1 MPLRRET
8 LAQRI
13 LDLIFL
19 RLLKL
24 DLTLA
29 YIWVYIKSSLHVQW
43 DVLPCLSNLIGIELP
58 VNCRLLLICLNLHLR
73 HRIRDKTVAIARV
86 SCFGTGRT
94 AESYIELIVRSTSSS

>member
-29 YIWVYIKSSLHVQW
+29 YILVYIKSWLHVQW

-58 VNCRLLLICLNLHLR
+58 VNCRLLLICPQLAPAPSDPRQDCGHSQGILLR
-73 HRIRDKTVAIARV
+73 HGQDCR
-86 SCFGTGRT
+86 
-94 AESYIELIVRSTSSS
+94 ELHRANYPQH